1 MGDPKK
7 QRKRF
12 SKPLKKWDKERIEEE
27 RVLIKEYALKNKKE
41 LWKFSSILR
50 DFKER
55 AKMLVK
61 ETPANFE
68 LRKQLINKL
77 YTLGLVDADAKIDD
91 VLGLELKSLL
101 DRRLQTVVFK
111 KGFALSC
118 KQARQFITHGLIM
131 VGDKKIKSPSYIVKR
146 VEEELIKIN
155 PKSRLSSPEHPEL
168 SKILQKAAKEKE
180 GVKEEN
186 APKQM
191 EKKRKS
197 SNKNRDKARKRSS
210 KKINEKKS
218 GDKKS
223 IKNNNERVENE

>member
-1 MGDPKK
+1 MGDPKR
-7 QRKRF
+7 QRKKF

-27 RVLIKEYALKNKKE
+27 RVLVKEYALKNKRE

-55 AKMLVK
+55 AKSLVK

-91 VLGLELKSLL
+91 VLSLELKSLL
-101 DRRLQTVVFK
+101 DRRLQTIVFK
-111 KGFALSC
+111 KGLALSC

-146 VEEELIKIN
+146 GEEELIRIN
-155 PKSRLSSPEHPEL
+155 PKSKLASPEHPEF
-168 SKILQKAAKEKE
+168 SKIIQKASKNKENLEEEIQKPKEKKKK
-180 GVKEEN
+180 VII
-186 APKQM
+186 
-191 EKKRKS
+191 EKKKKTREQKGKV
-197 SNKNRDKARKRSS
+197 KN
-210 KKINEKKS
+210 E
-218 GDKKS
+218 
-223 IKNNNERVENE
+223 